1 MKIKGLD
8 HIGILTQDIEASVAF
23 YRDILGFRLKSRQK
37 NVRADGSPFSMAFL
51 SRGGCEIELVTAP
64 AGFVPQDGTVAH
76 IAIQCDDVDEVFREL
91 VEKGCKPEWD
101 APVTEPFFPSGLP
114 PLFPAR
120 PGGRTPRI
128 LPGAVKHHA
137 KSAVKRIA
145 SRRFCHFCLFSR
157 TIAAIREQTICTG
170 R

>member
-76 IAIQCDDVDEVFREL
+76 VAIQCDDVDEVFREL
-91 VEKGCKPEWD
+91 VEKGCKPEWG
-101 APVTEPFFPSGLP
+101 APVTEPFFRQGFRHFFLRG
-114 PLFPAR
+114 PAGER
-120 PGGRTPRI
+120 
-128 LPGAVKHHA
+128 LE
-137 KSAVKRIA
+137 
-145 SRRFCHFCLFSR
+145 FCRAL
-157 TIAAIREQTICTG
+157 
-170 R
+170 